1 MNTVNKVNKLS
12 ILFTFGGLAYV
23 LIEMIYR
30 GYSHPS
36 MFLLGGLCFVLIGE
50 LNERVYTWEMSLI
63 SQMFI
68 SSVIVTS
75 LEFISGLILNIWLG
89 LGIWDYSNQP
99 YNLLGQICLL
109 FFNLWFIL
117 SIVAI
122 VLDDYLRYR
131 LFRERIHR
139 YKIL

>member
-109 FFNLWFIL
+109 FFNLWFIDRK
-117 SIVAI
+117 SV
-122 VLDDYLRYR
+122 V
-131 LFRERIHR
+131 
-139 YKIL
+139 